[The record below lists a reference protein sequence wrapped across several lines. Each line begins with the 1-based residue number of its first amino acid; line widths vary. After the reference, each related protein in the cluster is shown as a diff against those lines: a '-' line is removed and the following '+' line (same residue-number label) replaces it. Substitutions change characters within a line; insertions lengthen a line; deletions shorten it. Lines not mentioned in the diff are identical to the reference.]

1 MTAEPIPFD
10 FDLAKRFTDC
20 RSFRFAPGVLLYG
33 GDRITERTAV
43 LHVNNAMHKL
53 DCTSKHQAVLRALR
67 LGLIS

>member
-33 GDRITERTAV
+33 GDPIVSAQLKDLWAWDGTKWTQ
-43 LHVNNAMHKL
+43 MY
-53 DCTSKHQAVLRALR
+53 
-67 LGLIS
+67 